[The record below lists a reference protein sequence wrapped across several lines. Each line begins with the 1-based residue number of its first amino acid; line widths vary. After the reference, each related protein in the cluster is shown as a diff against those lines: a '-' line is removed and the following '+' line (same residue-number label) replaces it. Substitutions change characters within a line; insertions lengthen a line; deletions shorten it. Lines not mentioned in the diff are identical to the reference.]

1 MNDLM
6 TSNDKMEEDEINLL
20 DYWRVLVKRKLIIG
34 LIVAIAIIASVIY
47 ALMLPPIYASTASIL
62 PPQQEGGGGAAGI
75 ISQLSGGLG
84 GLAGSFLGGQTPAG
98 QWMAILKSQ
107 TIKDTII
114 QRFDLMKSF
123 EAKTMDEAKKTLDG
137 MVKISKSKEEVLSIT
152 VEDEDPKRA
161 AVLANAFVEELD
173 RVNKGMV
180 TTSGRR
186 MRVFIEKR
194 LNEAKIELTKAEE
207 LMKAFQE
214 GNRAVK
220 LDDQSRAIIEAIG
233 IVKGQLMAKEV
244 ELQTMLS
251 YATPANP
258 QAEILKT
265 QVEELTEKLREL
277 GEGKKS
283 PGNPSSQDIFIPTA
297 KIPDLALQYV
307 RLLREAKVQQTLYE
321 LLTQQYEMARIQEA
335 KDTPTVQVLD
345 EAKVP
350 ELKSKP
356 SRRQIVMLSTITAG
370 FFAIFLA
377 FFLEYVEKVR
387 AQEKS

>member
-34 LIVAIAIIASVIY
+34 LIVIAAIIVSVIY

-137 MVKISKSKEEVLSIT
+137 MVKISKSKEEVISIT
-152 VEDEDPKRA
+152 VEDKDPKKA
-161 AVLANAFVEELD
+161 AALANAFVEELD

-207 LMKAFQE
+207 AMKAFQE

-251 YATPANP
+251 YATPNNP

-277 GEGKKS
+277 GEGKKR

-297 KIPDLALQYV
+297 KIPDLALRYA

-321 LLTQQYEMARIQEA
+321 LLTQQYEIARIQEA

-356 SRRQIVMLSTITAG
+356 SKRQIVMLSTITAG

-387 AQEKS
+387 VQEKT

>member
-1 MNDLM
+1 MNDL
-6 TSNDKMEEDEINLL
+6 TTNNDKIEEDEINLL

-47 ALMLPPIYASTASIL
+47 ALTLPPIYASTASIL
-62 PPQQEGGGGAAGI
+62 PPQEGGGAGGI
-75 ISQLSGGLG
+75 LSQLSGGLG
-84 GLAGSFLGGQTPAG
+84 GLAGSFLGVQTPAG
-98 QWMAILKSQ
+98 QWMAILKSR
-107 TIKDTII
+107 TIKETII
-114 QRFDLMKSF
+114 QRFGLMKIF
-123 EAKTMDEAKKTLDG
+123 EAKTMEEAITTLDG
-137 MVKISKSKEEVLSIT
+137 MVKISKSKEEVISIT
-152 VEDEDPKRA
+152 VEDKDPKKA
-161 AVLANAFVEELD
+161 AALANAFVEELD

-207 LMKAFQE
+207 AIKAFQE

-220 LDDQSRAIIEAIG
+220 LDDQSRAILEAIG
-233 IVKGQLMAKEV
+233 TVKGQLMAKEV
-244 ELQTMLS
+244 ELQAMLS
-251 YATPANP
+251 YATPNNP

-277 GEGKKS
+277 GEGKKK

-297 KIPDLALQYV
+297 KIPDLALRYA

-356 SRRQIVMLSTITAG
+356 SKRQIVMLSAITAG

-387 AQEKS
+387 VQEKT

>member
-6 TSNDKMEEDEINLL
+6 TTNDKMEEDEINLL
-20 DYWRVLVKRKLIIG
+20 DYWRGLVKRKLIIG
-34 LIVAIAIIASVIY
+34 LIVIAAIIVSVIY
-47 ALMLPPIYASTASIL
+47 ALTLPPIYASTASIL
-62 PPQQEGGGGAAGI
+62 PPQEGGGAGGI

-98 QWMAILKSQ
+98 QWMAILKSR

-114 QRFDLMKSF
+114 QRFGLMKIF
-123 EAKTMDEAKKTLDG
+123 EAKTMEEAIATLDG
-137 MVKISKSKEEVLSIT
+137 MVKISKSKEEVISIT
-152 VEDEDPKRA
+152 AEDKDPKRA
-161 AVLANAFVEELD
+161 AALANAFVEELD

-277 GEGKKS
+277 GEGKRS

-297 KIPDLALQYV
+297 KIPDLALQYA

-356 SRRQIVMLSTITAG
+356 SKRQIVMLSTITAG

-387 AQEKS
+387 VQEKS

>member
-1 MNDLM
+1 
-6 TSNDKMEEDEINLL
+6 
-20 DYWRVLVKRKLIIG
+20 
-34 LIVAIAIIASVIY
+34 
-47 ALMLPPIYASTASIL
+47 
-62 PPQQEGGGGAAGI
+62 
-75 ISQLSGGLG
+75 
-84 GLAGSFLGGQTPAG
+84 
-98 QWMAILKSQ
+98 
-107 TIKDTII
+107 
-114 QRFDLMKSF
+114 
-123 EAKTMDEAKKTLDG
+123 
-137 MVKISKSKEEVLSIT
+137 
-152 VEDEDPKRA
+152 
-161 AVLANAFVEELD
+161 
-173 RVNKGMV
+173 
-180 TTSGRR
+180 
-186 MRVFIEKR
+186 
-194 LNEAKIELTKAEE
+194 
-207 LMKAFQE
+207 MKAFQE

-251 YATPANP
+251 YATPINP

-297 KIPDLALQYV
+297 KIPDLALQYA

-356 SRRQIVMLSTITAG
+356 SKRQIVMLSTITAG

-387 AQEKS
+387 VQEKS

>member
-1 MNDLM
+1 
-6 TSNDKMEEDEINLL
+6 
-20 DYWRVLVKRKLIIG
+20 
-34 LIVAIAIIASVIY
+34 
-47 ALMLPPIYASTASIL
+47 
-62 PPQQEGGGGAAGI
+62 
-75 ISQLSGGLG
+75 
-84 GLAGSFLGGQTPAG
+84 
-98 QWMAILKSQ
+98 
-107 TIKDTII
+107 
-114 QRFDLMKSF
+114 
-123 EAKTMDEAKKTLDG
+123 
-137 MVKISKSKEEVLSIT
+137 
-152 VEDEDPKRA
+152 
-161 AVLANAFVEELD
+161 
-173 RVNKGMV
+173 
-180 TTSGRR
+180 

-207 LMKAFQE
+207 AIKAFQE

-220 LDDQSRAIIEAIG
+220 LDDQSRAILEAIG
-233 IVKGQLMAKEV
+233 TVKGQLMAKEV
-244 ELQTMLS
+244 ELQAMLS
-251 YATPANP
+251 YATPNNP

-277 GEGKKS
+277 GEGKKKL
-283 PGNPSSQDIFIPTA
+283 GNPSSQDIFIPTA
-297 KIPDLALQYV
+297 KIPDLALRYA

-356 SRRQIVMLSTITAG
+356 SKRQIVMLSAITAG

-387 AQEKS
+387 VQEKT

>member
-1 MNDLM
+1 MNDL
-6 TSNDKMEEDEINLL
+6 TTNNDKIEEDEINLL

-34 LIVAIAIIASVIY
+34 LIVIAAIIVSVIY
-47 ALMLPPIYASTASIL
+47 ALTLPPIYASTASIL
-62 PPQQEGGGGAAGI
+62 PPQEGGGAGGI
-75 ISQLSGGLG
+75 LSQLSGGLG
-84 GLAGSFLGGQTPAG
+84 GLAGSFLGVQTPAG
-98 QWMAILKSQ
+98 QWMAILKSR
-107 TIKDTII
+107 TIKETII
-114 QRFDLMKSF
+114 QRFGLMKIF
-123 EAKTMDEAKKTLDG
+123 EAKTMEEAITTLDG

-152 VEDEDPKRA
+152 AEDKDPKRA

-186 MRVFIEKR
+186 MRVFLEKR
-194 LNEAKIELTKAEE
+194 LNEAKIELAKAEE
-207 LMKAFQE
+207 SMKAFQE

-251 YATPANP
+251 YATSNNP

-297 KIPDLALQYV
+297 KIPDLALQYA

-356 SRRQIVMLSTITAG
+356 SKRQIVMLSTITAG

-377 FFLEYVEKVR
+377 FFLEYIEKVR
-387 AQEKS
+387 VQEKS

>member
-20 DYWRVLVKRKLIIG
+20 DYWRVLVKRKRIIG
-34 LIVAIAIIASVIY
+34 LIVIAAIIVSVIY

-152 VEDEDPKRA
+152 VENKDPKRA
-161 AVLANAFVEELD
+161 AAMANAFVEELD

-180 TTSGRR
+180 TT
-186 MRVFIEKR
+186 
-194 LNEAKIELTKAEE
+194 
-207 LMKAFQE
+207 
-214 GNRAVK
+214 
-220 LDDQSRAIIEAIG
+220 
-233 IVKGQLMAKEV
+233 
-244 ELQTMLS
+244 
-251 YATPANP
+251 
-258 QAEILKT
+258 
-265 QVEELTEKLREL
+265 
-277 GEGKKS
+277 
-283 PGNPSSQDIFIPTA
+283 
-297 KIPDLALQYV
+297 
-307 RLLREAKVQQTLYE
+307 
-321 LLTQQYEMARIQEA
+321 
-335 KDTPTVQVLD
+335 
-345 EAKVP
+345 
-350 ELKSKP
+350 
-356 SRRQIVMLSTITAG
+356 
-370 FFAIFLA
+370 
-377 FFLEYVEKVR
+377 
-387 AQEKS
+387 

>member
-20 DYWRVLVKRKLIIG
+20 DYLRVLVKRKLIIG
-34 LIVAIAIIASVIY
+34 LIVIAAIIVSVIY
-47 ALMLPPIYASTASIL
+47 ALTLPPIYASTASIL
-62 PPQQEGGGGAAGI
+62 PPQEGGGAGGI
-75 ISQLSGGLG
+75 LSQLSGGLG
-84 GLAGSFLGGQTPAG
+84 GLAGSFLGVQTPAG
-98 QWMAILKSQ
+98 QWMAILKSR
-107 TIKDTII
+107 TIKETII
-114 QRFDLMKSF
+114 QRFGLMKSF
-123 EAKTMDEAKKTLDG
+123 EAKTMEEAITTLDG

-152 VEDEDPKRA
+152 AEDKDPKRA

-297 KIPDLALQYV
+297 KIPDLALQYA

-356 SRRQIVMLSTITAG
+356 SKRQIVMLSTITAG

-377 FFLEYVEKVR
+377 FFLEYIEKVR
-387 AQEKS
+387 VQEKS